1 MPYPPRQIP
10 DAPLPMSMAPQAET
24 LSGNDIVVIVQPLN
38 APGHKTRSMTLS
50 QLASFIAAGELGEIV
65 FVNVN
70 GFRST
75 VGKDGYNYHH
85 DADQSNNA
93 NLDYAIDSNGIHA
106 VLATSNYV
114 NRFEASGNK
123 VLFSKTNTI
132 NGLTDKVEIF
142 ENYIQISHQERVNG
156 STINTHTSRIAW
168 DHMRT
173 PEVRVMQDEN
183 NYIPIRWDSTD
194 PTNSEFVIWQR
205 ANSGTVAVPKLHVYG
220 TLLVEKDTTIDADLA
235 VNKTLHVT
243 QGSTFDGTAEFN
255 DYVISK
261 KGLDSKGKSMF
272 ERINAGSSK
281 SYFNVDD
288 DVNINTLLA
297 NTSIAV
303 SVGDI
308 VIVHNTGDN
317 DITITLGTRPGDGGT
332 ETKTTTLASLCAMQ
346 FICCLLPTIP
356 GALATTQWAPLGNAT
371 VTWST

>member
-38 APGHKTRSMTLS
+38 SPGHKTRSMTLS
-50 QLASFIAAGELGEIV
+50 QLAAFIASGELGEIV

-85 DADQSNNA
+85 DADQSYNA

-123 VLFSKTNTI
+123 VLFSKTA
-132 NGLTDKVEIF
+132 NGLVDKVEIF
-142 ENYIQISHQERVNG
+142 ENYIQISHQTRVGANV
-156 STINTHTSRIAW
+156 ITHTSRIAW

-183 NYIPIRWDSTD
+183 NYIPISWD
-194 PTNSEFVIWQR
+194 PENNEFVIWQR

-220 TLLVEKDTTIDADLA
+220 TLLVEKDTTIDADM
-235 VNKTLHVT
+235 VV
-243 QGSTFDGTAEFN
+243 S
-255 DYVISK
+255 
-261 KGLDSKGKSMF
+261 KSMTVAGRTELNGDF
-272 ERINAGSSK
+272 TVIKNLYATDYTELHGRTGLERL
-281 SYFNVDD
+281 NVFPDIGFFTVSGD
-288 DVNINTLLA
+288 SNVNTLVDGSGISA
-297 NTSIAV
+297 S
-303 SVGDI
+303 SGDVVTIFNASSNAATI
-308 VIVHNTGDN
+308 V
-317 DITITLGTRPGDGGT
+317 LGTYAGGGGSM
-332 ETKTTTLASLCAMQ
+332 TLNPKCGMS
-346 FICCLLPTIP
+346 FICTDN
-356 GALATTQWAPLGNAT
+356 ATQSATAKWAPLGNVA
-371 VTWST
+371 VTWS